1 MAPLPWSP
9 SAAWAGEG
17 LTRGGV
23 ASAYV
28 KGERDAP
35 APASRRSPRF
45 PVPSGGRPQRLLR
58 GRRGSGLA
66 LFRQRR
72 RGRCGGSNYLRR
84 PPAPP
89 RPAGRAFLPLP
100 FPTTGRRRKPFA
112 VVSRAHGIRDI
123 WALGSRT
130 DPAEPAKGH
139 GSPGGPHPR
148 AADIPP
154 PAAETAPGH
163 GPLAAINNLWP
174 AATPRGLASPWPG
187 AWKYLFHEEAE
198 ELGVVGR
205 VTAARASGAAVRD
218 TLSLPT
224 VVSEKQLFAGC
235 PGASRLLALFI
246 ILWALLPSSC
256 ACYEK

>member
-1 MAPLPWSP
+1 MPTSKVSGTPPPPPLGGPLGFRYPPGAGPSGSSEGGGARAWLSSA
-9 SAAWAGEG
+9 SAAAAAAGDPI
-17 LTRGGV
+17 TC
-23 ASAYV
+23 A
-28 KGERDAP
+28 
-35 APASRRSPRF
+35 
-45 PVPSGGRPQRLLR
+45 GR
-58 GRRGSGLA
+58 
-66 LFRQRR
+66 
-72 RGRCGGSNYLRR
+72 
-84 PPAPP
+84 PP
-89 RPAGRAFLPLP
+89 RPAPRDAPSSRSRSQLQG
-100 FPTTGRRRKPFA
+100 GDGSPFA
-112 VVSRAHGIRDI
+112 VVSRAHGIGDI

-139 GSPGGPHPR
+139 GSPGGAHPR

-154 PAAETAPGH
+154 PAAETASGH

-235 PGASRLLALFI
+235 PWASRLLALFI